1 MTLYLQV
8 QFFKLDCTEN
18 ARITTNNAL
27 KSERKENVPSPE
39 KV

>member
-27 KSERKENVPSPE
+27 KSERKKNVPSPE